1 MLLSRNRLGILVV
14 LVLII
19 AILYNLKGQYLS
31 NGVHLGFTSSSRP
44 SNLAYTLSP
53 QEHVHRAPK
62 TIHHVWKIT
71 TGFRAPDGVRKRVY
85 LVNGWFGARHISMTN
100 LPLL

>member
-1 MLLSRNRLGILVV
+1 MLLSRNRLGILIV

-19 AILYNLKGQYLS
+19 AILYNLERRYLS
-31 NGVHLGFTSSSRP
+31 NGVRLGFASLRSQP
-44 SNLAYTLSP
+44 SDLAYTLSP
-53 QEHVHRAPK
+53 QEHVYRAPK

-85 LVNGWFGARHISMTN
+85 LINGWLCTFDTKA
-100 LPLL
+100 